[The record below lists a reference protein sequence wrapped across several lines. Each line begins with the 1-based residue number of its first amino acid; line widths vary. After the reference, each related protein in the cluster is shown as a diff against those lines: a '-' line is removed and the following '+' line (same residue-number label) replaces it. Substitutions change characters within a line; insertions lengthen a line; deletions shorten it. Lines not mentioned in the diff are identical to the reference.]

1 MAKALLETFTLK
13 YLTGF
18 GNSRAARN
26 ILEEES
32 IMNAFAPKEV
42 FGVTP
47 APKYT
52 LNDSSLLLFT
62 IKFIKSKFV
71 MRWLQPFY
79 S

>member
-1 MAKALLETFTLK
+1 MAKALLEMFTLK

-18 GNSRAARN
+18 GNSRAAGN

-32 IMNAFAPKEV
+32 IMNAFAPKEM

-52 LNDSSLLLFT
+52 LNKIPACSCSL
-62 IKFIKSKFV
+62 
-71 MRWLQPFY
+71 
-79 S
+79 

>member
-18 GNSRAARN
+18 GNSRAAGN

-47 APKYT
+47 APK
-52 LNDSSLLLFT
+52 
-62 IKFIKSKFV
+62 
-71 MRWLQPFY
+71 
-79 S
+79 